1 MCKKIYNNV
10 KGLGYPVNNI
20 NELRN
25 ILIRNPQAAGN
36 HHIQHRISVL
46 NKTYR
51 LPVSEIGPNDISLIP
66 ISEKISNIEKVF
78 KEPSV

>member
-1 MCKKIYNNV
+1 
-10 KGLGYPVNNI
+10 
-20 NELRN
+20 
-25 ILIRNPQAAGN
+25 
-36 HHIQHRISVL
+36 L